1 MAESHVDVFNSPQY
15 LFGLMGHSGILV
27 EDADGRVHLYSY
39 HPVDNL
45 GEWFARGSIAQ
56 LADPDDGKDFETFRR
71 ACMTYHEDSFHED
84 KRSVRLFNGYKYWY
98 EPIRRV
104 LRMGVTADKAEAVRI
119 FCERWAKTPPY
130 FNVLANNCEDFVDK
144 ALAAGGIVLKGKKHD
159 LNSMPIPDV
168 AFDHTTMRTSGI
180 SSLARIDFE

>member
-1 MAESHVDVFNSPQY
+1 MTECHVDVFNSPQY

-104 LRMGVTADKAEAVRI
+104 LRMGVTADK
-119 FCERWAKTPPY
+119 RWAKTPPY

>member
-71 ACMTYHEDSFHED
+71 ACMTYHEDSF
-84 KRSVRLFNGYKYWY
+84 
-98 EPIRRV
+98 
-104 LRMGVTADKAEAVRI
+104 RI